1 MIRTTGSSAT
11 IVGMKF
17 GRRFGRRA
25 WTRLLIL
32 DGTAALLLVLA
43 WLVGGHSMAATIALV
58 VVAGILILL
67 GWTLTLA
74 TKTTDR
80 SGRGTSD
87 SSRPGVKVIDH

>member
-1 MIRTTGSSAT
+1 
-11 IVGMKF
+11 
-17 GRRFGRRA
+17 
-25 WTRLLIL
+25 
-32 DGTAALLLVLA
+32 
-43 WLVGGHSMAATIALV
+43 MAATIALV

-67 GWTLTLA
+67 SWTLTLV